1 MEINYVA
8 AKFWFDIV
16 QTLGIVCVGLYTAW
30 SGKNKVTSKK
40 ISALGKKY
48 DERFEKFEK
57 EHGVKCADH
66 HQRTARLEVMTE
78 KAPDHDDLGEIHEK
92 INDVYGSVERL
103 CGQLGGVSE
112 NVRLIHEH
120 LLEGD

>member
-1 MEINYVA
+1 
-8 AKFWFDIV
+8 
-16 QTLGIVCVGLYTAW
+16 
-30 SGKNKVTSKK
+30 
-40 ISALGKKY
+40 
-48 DERFEKFEK
+48 
-57 EHGVKCADH
+57 
-66 HQRTARLEVMTE
+66 MTE